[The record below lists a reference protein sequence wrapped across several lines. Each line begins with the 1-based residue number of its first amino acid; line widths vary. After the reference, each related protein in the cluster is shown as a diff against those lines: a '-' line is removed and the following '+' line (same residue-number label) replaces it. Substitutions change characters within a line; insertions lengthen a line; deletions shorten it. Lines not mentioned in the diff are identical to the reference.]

1 MHSLRT
7 LLVMAVVASCSG
19 GEAHPPSSSVV
30 DSVTPMDTALA
41 RFREG
46 LAEPPGL
53 ASGAPSLDTLI
64 ATYVTRL
71 EQRDTAGLARLAL
84 TRAEFAY
91 LYYPFVPEARPP
103 YELSPGLLW
112 FMIEGNSARGLRA
125 ALSERGGT
133 PLGYVGHRCP
143 GAPRH
148 DGDNTVWPIC
158 VVRLRQAPGDTVEEH
173 LFGPI
178 LERDGVFKF
187 VSFANK
193 L

>member
-1 MHSLRT
+1 MRF
-7 LLVMAVVASCSG
+7 LLALLFTVAVVSCDHGRAVSR
-19 GEAHPPSSSVV
+19 SSAV
-30 DSVTPMDTALA
+30 DSVVAIDTALA

-46 LAEPPGL
+46 LTAPAGL
-53 ASGAPSLDTLI
+53 DSGAPSLDALI
-64 ATYVTRL
+64 TTFMTRL
-71 EQRDTAGLARLAL
+71 ERRDTAGLARLAL

-125 ALSERGGT
+125 ALSERGEP
-133 PLGYVGHRCP
+133 PLPYVGHRCP
-143 GAPRH
+143 GTPRR
-148 DGDNTVWPIC
+148 DRDNTVWPLC
-158 VVRLRQAPGDTVEEH
+158 VVRLVLEPGDTVDQR

-178 LERDGVFKF
+178 VERDGVFKF
-187 VSFANK
+187 VSFTNK